1 MALDSHVL
9 MKFVRSL
16 DPPLD
21 VRIIDIYGRVIVLH
35 ADTAET
41 PAIENQ
47 IQLCRWAQI
56 GDGPTMLCHIFEDVI
71 RNFELKRRG
80 ASAGQ

>member
-1 MALDSHVL
+1 MAIDSAIL

-21 VRIIDIYGRVIVLH
+21 VRIIDIYGRTAVIH
-35 ADTAET
+35 AGTTET
-41 PAIENQ
+41 PEITNRIE
-47 IQLCRWAQI
+47 LCRWAQI

-71 RNFELKRRG
+71 RNFELKRRSA
-80 ASAGQ
+80 ASGQ

>member
-1 MALDSHVL
+1 MALNSDAL

-21 VRIIDIYGRVIVLH
+21 VRIIDIYGRVVVID

-41 PAIENQ
+41 PQIANQ
-47 IQLCRWAQI
+47 IELCRWAQI
-56 GDGPTMLCHIFEDVI
+56 GDGPTMLCHIFEDMI
-71 RNFELKRRG
+71 RNFELKRRS
-80 ASAGQ
+80 ASSGQ